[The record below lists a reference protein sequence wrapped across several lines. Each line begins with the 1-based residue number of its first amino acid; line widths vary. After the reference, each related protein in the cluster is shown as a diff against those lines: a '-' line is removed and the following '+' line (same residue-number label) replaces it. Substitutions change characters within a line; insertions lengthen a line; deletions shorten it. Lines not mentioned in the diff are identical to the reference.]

1 MLTATTSSCLCSVFC
16 VALLP
21 RWLTSGQQVLVS
33 AVFGSVSIAPTPL
46 KSLSRTSD
54 QQEAT
59 WDAFKCFPSLP
70 NFISTALNN
79 VKRETKTVYL
89 QHWEFPHWNLNI
101 KIWSPDKL
109 RDRPA
114 KPMWALVTLRQDH
127 SQNKKLQSISRWK
140 DLWNGWQWLTKDQIG
155 NRALA
160 RCLVH
165 FHLST
170 GYIRATLVTKFS
182 VRLK

>member
-1 MLTATTSSCLCSVFC
+1 MHYTTFLWGRKIYNNRLFFLNLAACDLNKTWQSLVGGNLSLLFVLLVRSTFVRAHVDCNYIKLLVQCFC

-79 VKRETKTVYL
+79 VKREDCVPAAL
-89 QHWEFPHWNLNI
+89 RI
-101 KIWSPDKL
+101 SPLKSEHKD
-109 RDRPA
+109 
-114 KPMWALVTLRQDH
+114 MVSRQ
-127 SQNKKLQSISRWK
+127 
-140 DLWNGWQWLTKDQIG
+140 T
-155 NRALA
+155 
-160 RCLVH
+160 
-165 FHLST
+165 
-170 GYIRATLVTKFS
+170 
-182 VRLK
+182 